1 MTDGFKPA
9 GVAFAAVV
17 AGIAAP
23 SGVLEAGVLQAA
35 DAAMAAREAQA
46 DALVAGAAQFA
57 AAEPFGEHKPAQS
70 DLFDL

>member
-23 SGVLEAGVLQAA
+23 AGMLQAA
-35 DAAMAAREAQA
+35 DAAMAAREAQVE
-46 DALVAGAAQFA
+46 ALVAGAAQFA
-57 AAEPFGEHKPAQS
+57 AAEPLGEVGPAQT